1 MNAIIESVC
10 AALQPSAVIDRAI
23 AIQQI
28 AAPTFEERERAEYV
42 AREFNALGLK
52 DVEID
57 ELGSVF
63 ARRPGGPATPI
74 LVAAHID
81 TVFPRGTD
89 LTIERTPNRVVGPG
103 IGDNSLGVAGLFAI
117 VETLNA
123 ASVETPGD
131 LWLTANV
138 GEEGLGD
145 LRGMRRVVERLGR
158 RVRAM
163 IVIEGMAYGHVYHQ
177 AIGVHR
183 LRITASTEGGHSWH
197 DYGRPSAVHGLV
209 QLAAQ
214 ITMLSAPVSPKT
226 TFNIGQ
232 IGGGTSVNTIAREAA
247 LELDLRSE
255 DPDTLAE
262 LVGQVES
269 LIRDAAAPGL
279 AVTHAVTSQRPPGS
293 IPIDHPL
300 VQLAA
305 ESLRTL
311 GAEPVYERGSTD
323 ANIPLSLGLPA
334 VVIGLCKGSNAHRP
348 DEYIETNML
357 ENGMKQLLMVVLGAY
372 TLP

>member
-1 MNAIIESVC
+1 M
-10 AALQPSAVIDRAI
+10 L
-23 AIQQI
+23 
-28 AAPTFEERERAEYV
+28 
-42 AREFNALGLK
+42 
-52 DVEID
+52 
-57 ELGSVF
+57 
-63 ARRPGGPATPI
+63 
-74 LVAAHID
+74 
-81 TVFPRGTD
+81 
-89 LTIERTPNRVVGPG
+89 
-103 IGDNSLGVAGLFAI
+103 
-117 VETLNA
+117 
-123 ASVETPGD
+123 
-131 LWLTANV
+131 

-372 TLP
+372 